1 MQYPAHPCHGSG
13 TATHRGAGQFILYG
27 AGQDDSSESSHER
40 LRNAYQKAVP
50 GATYYLTNSGD
61 TTHTFLISGSNLSD
75 VSKLTVEGGTLVTD
89 SLGVSAKNGVY
100 TVTGGV
106 TVSADASAL
115 VFNYDGK
122 EFHSINFDRT
132 KLTGV
137 IAPYVTSAE
146 LVQAYENGDFIVKLS
161 GFNLGSDAA
170 GYSGVNY
177 SGETY
182 TCTSL
187 TESNGIYTLRFTPD
201 STFASDGVDLQYNGK
216 YLETP
221 GMVYDPETGYGPGL
235 VSVNVWV
242 FYPGQTEEDISFPDI
257 AKEYPIYV
265 GAVRGNQSLTIYG
278 KGFDSNAVYTACF
291 LSHTA
296 AGFDEVKTL
305 ACTYV
310 SAEKLTVNAASIGT
324 GWYTLYLTQGDT
336 VIPQFQDVALYEDVS
351 GPQLPEITVNGGKGV
366 TTSQT
371 IALSIKGGD
380 YTEVRVAESLAALA
394 SAEWQAADSLT
405 SYTLSEGYGEKT
417 LHFEFRTAE
426 NETYSETIRVTYS
439 DTALRGAEYGISG
452 AADGNKVYIGSKYT
466 LFIKYTGTG
475 YVKGQAEISDGTG
488 NVRDTIELRRVS
500 TVGTTATYTGKTD
513 FAATDKQ
520 IVFSLID
527 ANGTAVSA
535 DSLAVTVADQLVIS
549 AAKAPLIPRGSS
561 YYNSSMISYG
571 ANYTLEFNGT
581 PGKNAMAEFAFN
593 EGNPVTVNLTETLD
607 KPGHYLFDGKI
618 SVPDA
623 ATQLKTITYRL
634 MGTPD
639 DKAAE
644 QVFTTDEYGRP
655 YSYYE
660 LAPSLTI
667 TNLPAVFQSGNVHLN
682 ITPKAPESGYG
693 AQQDITGKSATIHY
707 LKNGTTYVCNLLM
720 DGIVMRGWEVTMD
733 GDTTFDYTTG
743 EPVETVGITMNI
755 TPPTT
760 AKWQNRYVNCVYHGA
775 DGTAYSF
782 TMSCDGTKTLPKQ
795 GTMDYE
801 LYMYSDE
808 KLTYKPIA
816 GTVNLATLSGD
827 STTITAAPVER
838 TFHKISGTVTSK
850 LALNDTKENTI
861 PLKGAAVLVT
871 QSLADDPSACIINH
885 ATTGADGRYSVS
897 VCDDFNV
904 TLTFSR
910 DDHQAVQK
918 EVAAGIATTTCD
930 VTLQVDKKNLII
942 PRLMVR
948 PILDPEVGEED
959 TAQRTEVTTDQL
971 LVTSIE
977 AANPT
982 AFFYRNTTMER
993 NGMFRSIVELSPPT
1007 NDPKEYVYPDQN
1019 LKLRFVMNDER
1030 IVLDNSV
1037 VTVTTDQRSAAVAQ
1051 LTATYKGYLRI
1062 SEPWESNTIYMLVF
1076 DKAKYDAGGDN
1087 AYMGMVYDNGV
1098 VTTEE
1103 LYLDP
1108 GTYKVFVFK
1117 GSSIA
1122 TSVSTLSDVKLIK
1135 QFLAEGILHD
1145 ENCKQLDAVVEA
1157 GRITPLHNA
1166 LPSKALTG
1174 DALCSIRFVTEQTET
1189 GDLRVK
1195 FYMDKLPAGKQVVG
1209 MRLAQRVVAKN
1220 PNGSDTDLA
1229 RIKYYTD
1236 YNAGELPSG
1245 EFYLGRDENNKAEG
1259 TLSVVYRKE
1268 SNYYSTYTI
1277 NIQISETLPT
1287 PHISLDM
1294 SPIFSTTEGNIDI
1307 SGQTEPNTEVTLQI
1321 GGLDAGSVRSDARG
1335 RYAATLRVTGAENG
1349 YIYPITATVKVDG
1362 KQWTAQERITAST
1375 NRIEVLNIE
1384 TKHHNVA
1391 HEEETVIHVDNL
1403 YSYNQAQSQSLYYDP
1418 YSPTTVTF
1426 QLTGCKR
1433 DAFESVY
1440 LITYDQEDNED
1451 KILKTTCTG
1460 TDGYTSNW
1468 EVEANLGFYSGMGIR
1483 YFFDPDNVEGDLYEL
1498 VTGQQLPDLS
1508 GLLDATDTAVN
1519 KYTIN
1524 LAEAPNVI
1532 RKHVQRMMMEYGAL
1546 PKRSAAYMLAADDEE
1561 VLVAEDATSIAYT
1574 HQLGDEGDVLNAQ
1587 VSIAEP
1593 KTAAELEAAG
1603 YLKMETQQ
1611 GTVWIKQEVDDS
1623 GAENGNVSYK
1633 RTMYFSPEISEAAG
1647 LTTDTAT
1654 LAESSSATDTAL
1666 QGIDFV
1672 GNLQGGADFFHS
1684 LNGEMA
1690 EQFKNTA
1697 LGSQPVGTA
1706 VTVLGA
1712 VGTAVKIISGPSRE
1726 DPDALRKMILLV
1738 EDSETRKRLYGDVQ
1752 DYIKLS
1758 NDLYYTDCVGSS
1770 VLTGISF
1777 IGNATPLTKGATLF
1791 GGIAFGAV
1799 NSWTADE
1806 IKTIYAS
1813 IQRSI
1818 LAELQLQDFR
1828 LGREFRV
1835 PQHQIMID
1843 PSGYVFEAVEDNR
1856 VEGVTATVF
1865 EVDVS
1870 GKAVAW
1876 TDKWAGQENPQ
1887 TTGSDGRYGWD
1898 VPTGTWKVSFDKEG
1912 YQHAESKTMTVY
1924 PAHTEVNIGLLST
1937 AVPKVNAA
1945 AIVGNEL
1952 EVEFS
1957 MYIQADAS
1965 SCAITV
1971 YDADMQIVPGTVSF
1985 PKAVENTGYKDG
1997 VYQRDTIAAEKF
2009 TRWATFT
2016 PSEDYVGGFHDGET
2030 YTVKVS
2036 KNALSYAGVPMAADY
2051 TNTEMRKS
2059 ETVSTL
2065 STPTASV
2072 DSGVYKTIQTVRLA
2086 SSDGAS
2092 IFYTIDGTEPNENSA
2107 LYTGPIT
2114 LSSNTTLK
2122 FIAIKTGYN
2131 NSPVGEKT
2139 YVIELSGKA
2148 SKPTANVTSG
2158 TYSGTLSVELSSTTP
2173 GAKIY
2178 YTTNGSEP
2186 TTSSVEYV
2194 SPISINATTTLKA
2207 IAVIDGLDS
2216 SEVSTFEYRISSGNS
2231 GGGNSGGN
2239 SGGGSSGGSSS
2250 SSTPTYKV
2258 ESVVSKNAD
2267 GSVSF
2272 SKSNAKKGDAV
2283 TITVTPD
2290 RYYKVDGV
2298 TVKDQN
2304 GKEITVTDNGDGT
2317 FTFKMPDSKVTVE
2330 PVFSWDNPFGDV
2342 AEDTYYTPAV
2352 EWALK
2357 NGVTDGTSATTFSPN
2372 AGCTRGQIVT
2382 FLWKAAGCPEPA
2394 GMSSFTDVSAD
2405 AYYAKAVA
2413 WAVEQGITNGTG
2425 DGKFSPDAVCTRSQS
2440 MTFIYRSEQ
2449 AQGGGM
2455 QGEWMLQNPFAD
2467 VNPEDYYGEAV
2478 MWAVANGVTSGTSD
2492 TTFSP
2497 DETCTR
2503 GQIVT
2508 FLYRFFVK

>member
-40 LRNAYQKAVP
+40 LRSAYQKAVP

-132 KLTGV
+132 KLDGV

-146 LVQAYENGDFIVKLS
+146 LVQAYGSGDFFVKLS

-201 STFASDGVDLQYNGK
+201 STFASDGVDLQYNGN

-235 VSVNVWV
+235 VPVSVWV
-242 FYPGQTEEDISFPDI
+242 FYPGQTEEDIRFPDI

-351 GPQLPEITVNGGKGV
+351 GPQLPEITVNGGKVV

-371 IALSIKGGD
+371 ITLSIKGGD

-475 YVKGQAEISDGTG
+475 YVKGQ
-488 NVRDTIELRRVS
+488 
-500 TVGTTATYTGKTD
+500 
-513 FAATDKQ
+513 
-520 IVFSLID
+520 
-527 ANGTAVSA
+527 
-535 DSLAVTVADQLVIS
+535 
-549 AAKAPLIPRGSS
+549 
-561 YYNSSMISYG
+561 
-571 ANYTLEFNGT
+571 
-581 PGKNAMAEFAFN
+581 
-593 EGNPVTVNLTETLD
+593 
-607 KPGHYLFDGKI
+607 
-618 SVPDA
+618 
-623 ATQLKTITYRL
+623 
-634 MGTPD
+634 
-639 DKAAE
+639 
-644 QVFTTDEYGRP
+644 
-655 YSYYE
+655 
-660 LAPSLTI
+660 
-667 TNLPAVFQSGNVHLN
+667 
-682 ITPKAPESGYG
+682 
-693 AQQDITGKSATIHY
+693 
-707 LKNGTTYVCNLLM
+707 
-720 DGIVMRGWEVTMD
+720 
-733 GDTTFDYTTG
+733 
-743 EPVETVGITMNI
+743 
-755 TPPTT
+755 
-760 AKWQNRYVNCVYHGA
+760 
-775 DGTAYSF
+775 
-782 TMSCDGTKTLPKQ
+782 
-795 GTMDYE
+795 
-801 LYMYSDE
+801 
-808 KLTYKPIA
+808 
-816 GTVNLATLSGD
+816 
-827 STTITAAPVER
+827 
-838 TFHKISGTVTSK
+838 
-850 LALNDTKENTI
+850 
-861 PLKGAAVLVT
+861 
-871 QSLADDPSACIINH
+871 
-885 ATTGADGRYSVS
+885 
-897 VCDDFNV
+897 
-904 TLTFSR
+904 
-910 DDHQAVQK
+910 
-918 EVAAGIATTTCD
+918 
-930 VTLQVDKKNLII
+930 
-942 PRLMVR
+942 
-948 PILDPEVGEED
+948 
-959 TAQRTEVTTDQL
+959 
-971 LVTSIE
+971 
-977 AANPT
+977 
-982 AFFYRNTTMER
+982 
-993 NGMFRSIVELSPPT
+993 
-1007 NDPKEYVYPDQN
+1007 
-1019 LKLRFVMNDER
+1019 
-1030 IVLDNSV
+1030 
-1037 VTVTTDQRSAAVAQ
+1037 
-1051 LTATYKGYLRI
+1051 
-1062 SEPWESNTIYMLVF
+1062 
-1076 DKAKYDAGGDN
+1076 
-1087 AYMGMVYDNGV
+1087 
-1098 VTTEE
+1098 
-1103 LYLDP
+1103 
-1108 GTYKVFVFK
+1108 
-1117 GSSIA
+1117 
-1122 TSVSTLSDVKLIK
+1122 
-1135 QFLAEGILHD
+1135 
-1145 ENCKQLDAVVEA
+1145 
-1157 GRITPLHNA
+1157 
-1166 LPSKALTG
+1166 
-1174 DALCSIRFVTEQTET
+1174 
-1189 GDLRVK
+1189 
-1195 FYMDKLPAGKQVVG
+1195 
-1209 MRLAQRVVAKN
+1209 
-1220 PNGSDTDLA
+1220 
-1229 RIKYYTD
+1229 
-1236 YNAGELPSG
+1236 
-1245 EFYLGRDENNKAEG
+1245 
-1259 TLSVVYRKE
+1259 
-1268 SNYYSTYTI
+1268 
-1277 NIQISETLPT
+1277 
-1287 PHISLDM
+1287 
-1294 SPIFSTTEGNIDI
+1294 
-1307 SGQTEPNTEVTLQI
+1307 TEVTLQI
-1321 GGLDAGSVRSDARG
+1321 GGLDAGS
-1335 RYAATLRVTGAENG
+1335 
-1349 YIYPITATVKVDG
+1349 
-1362 KQWTAQERITAST
+1362 
-1375 NRIEVLNIE
+1375 
-1384 TKHHNVA
+1384 
-1391 HEEETVIHVDNL
+1391 
-1403 YSYNQAQSQSLYYDP
+1403 
-1418 YSPTTVTF
+1418 
-1426 QLTGCKR
+1426 
-1433 DAFESVY
+1433 
-1440 LITYDQEDNED
+1440 
-1451 KILKTTCTG
+1451 
-1460 TDGYTSNW
+1460 
-1468 EVEANLGFYSGMGIR
+1468 
-1483 YFFDPDNVEGDLYEL
+1483 
-1498 VTGQQLPDLS
+1498 
-1508 GLLDATDTAVN
+1508 
-1519 KYTIN
+1519 
-1524 LAEAPNVI
+1524 
-1532 RKHVQRMMMEYGAL
+1532 
-1546 PKRSAAYMLAADDEE
+1546 
-1561 VLVAEDATSIAYT
+1561 AED
-1574 HQLGDEGDVLNAQ
+1574 
-1587 VSIAEP
+1587 
-1593 KTAAELEAAG
+1593 
-1603 YLKMETQQ
+1603 
-1611 GTVWIKQEVDDS
+1611 
-1623 GAENGNVSYK
+1623 GNVSYK

-1647 LTTDTAT
+1647 ITTAEASPAT
-1654 LAESSSATDTAL
+1654 FNARSVTDTAL

-1726 DPDALRKMILLV
+1726 DPDALRKVILLV
-1738 EDSETRKRLYGDVQ
+1738 EDSDTRKRLYGDVQ

-1828 LGREFRV
+1828 FGREFRV

-1912 YQHAESKTMTVY
+1912 YQHAESKTMKVY

-1957 MYIQADAS
+1957 MYMQADAS

-1997 VYQRDTIAAEKF
+1997 VYQRDAIAAEKF

-2072 DSGVYKTIQTVRLA
+2072 DSGVFKTIQTVSLTA
-2086 SSDGAS
+2086 GDGAS
-2092 IFYTIDGTEPNENSA
+2092 IFYTTDGTEPSENSA

-2114 LSSNTTLK
+2114 LSTNTTLK
-2122 FIAIKTGYN
+2122 FIAIKPGYQ
-2131 NSPVGEKT
+2131 NSPVVEKT
-2139 YVIELSGKA
+2139 YAIELSGKA
-2148 SKPTANVTSG
+2148 SKPTASVTSG

-2173 GAKIY
+2173 GAKIH
-2178 YTTNGSEP
+2178 YTLDGSQP
-2186 TTSSVEYV
+2186 TTSSAEYV
-2194 SPISINATTTLKA
+2194 SPISISATTTLKA

-2231 GGGNSGGN
+2231 GGGN
-2239 SGGGSSGGSSS
+2239 SGGSSS

-2413 WAVEQGITNGTG
+2413 LAVEQGITNGTG

-2440 MTFIYRSEQ
+2440 MTFIYRREQ